1 MALARTLMVQGTA
14 SSVGK
19 TVLVA
24 GLCRWFVNQGVR
36 VAPFKAQN
44 MALNSF
50 ATADGLEIG
59 RAQAIQAQACRIVP
73 RVEMNPILLKP
84 EADHRSQVVLMGK
97 VDGRYEAATYYR
109 EKSRL
114 LTIVQAALG
123 RLRDEFDLVLIEGAG
138 SPAEINLTE
147 HDIVNMRVAEIADAP
162 VLLAGDI
169 DRGGLFAAL
178 YGTLELLAPAD
189 RERVR
194 ALVVNKFRGDRALL
208 EPGLE
213 MIAQRT
219 GKPVLGVVPYVP
231 DLGLPEEDS
240 VALERPGLDGP
251 IAVIK
256 LPHIS
261 NFDDF
266 DPLPVRYVTRPDELS
281 GAVAII
287 LPGTKATVSDL
298 AWLRSQGL
306 AAAIKRAAVPVA
318 GMCGGFQ
325 MLGLRIRDPLGV
337 ESDVAEVEG
346 LGLLPVE
353 TVFEASKTTA
363 QRDAFGGASARGLP
377 DPHGPDGAVGRRA
390 ALRPAVR
397 WLAGRRR
404 QRARVGNVPARPLP
418 QSGVPAALAAVPGTA
433 GLRDRGGGPVR
444 SPGGDLGR
452 ELGLA
457 SAGQAGW
464 AWVSSLS

>member
-1 MALARTLMVQGTA
+1 MVQGTA

-24 GLCRWFVNQGVR
+24 GLCRWFANQGVR

-50 ATADGLEIG
+50 ATADGLEMG
-59 RAQAIQAQACRIVP
+59 RAQAVQAQACRIEP

-97 VDGRYEAATYYR
+97 VDGRYEAAAYYR

-123 RLRDEFDLVLIEGAG
+123 RLREECDLVLIEGAG
-138 SPAEINLTE
+138 SPAEINLAE

-189 RERVR
+189 RQRVK

-219 GKPVLGVVPYVP
+219 GKPVLGVVPYVA

-240 VALERPGLDGP
+240 VALERPGSDGP

-266 DPLPVRYVTRPDELS
+266 DPLPVRYVTRPEELS

-298 AWLRSQGL
+298 AWLRSRGL
-306 AAAIKRAAVPVA
+306 AAAIRRAAVPVA
-318 GMCGGFQ
+318 GICGGFQ

-353 TVFEASKTTA
+353 TVFEPSKTTA
-363 QRDAFGGASARGLP
+363 QARGVTLSGELTLEGYQIHMGQTVLLDDARP
-377 DPHGPDGAVGRRA
+377 FARLADGTPDGAVSGRVWGTYLHGVFHNRA
-390 ALRPAVR
+390 FRQHWLRSLGLQDSAITSVDPYDR
-397 WLAGRRR
+397 LAGILAESLDLRLLDEL
-404 QRARVGNVPARPLP
+404 VG
-418 QSGVPAALAAVPGTA
+418 
-433 GLRDRGGGPVR
+433 
-444 SPGGDLGR
+444 LG
-452 ELGLA
+452 
-457 SAGQAGW
+457 
-464 AWVSSLS
+464 